1 MAINF
6 KNTHGDL
13 MDSFFDPINGN
24 FTQKNPLHGT
34 KKDFQAPYSAD
45 SKRTSIP
52 QIKNGITNVDDPVY
66 TGFTFYI
73 DTNTSPLFFTA
84 KTSSGSGEYVIDK
97 SDVMAETFN
106 ERIKYAR
113 TESSKYP
120 NNDFWDS
127 IGVGQNST
135 GKFNMDLPRL
145 YYGAAEYLYMADSTS
160 VLAKNNNILSS
171 DVSKNTTTT
180 STPSANF
187 DASIRKIKNKI
198 EENNKKIS
206 DYEKT
211 INEDYSD
218 EKIKDAK
225 SNNDNVNKE
234 KQNLKN
240 KLKETESEFNK
251 SYKGFINFSLKD
263 GVAKLSIDINKFK
276 NITGVV
282 VISNYI
288 DYISAKRE
296 LDDFEKRNA
305 DSLKKYTNMVSSKE
319 KMESDIRQLKEEN
332 EKLEKEL
339 ANLVNQRDQM
349 NTTTTNTGNQNATGV
364 ENSEALNNQTTSG
377 QQTEPR
383 GIPQSALNMVYFQNG
398 FNEIITNHPYI
409 FQTVEGLDAAYNKYF
424 DVSKTPYM
432 GSGEE
437 KIKITCLESVDL
449 KVSGLFNRY
458 LNAAYDRQYR
468 RERLPIN
475 MRRFNCSIIVHDI
488 RNYMNLKTETGRLL
502 YYIFMKRGSGMVD
515 SFENEWSN
523 LVERAIGHLSA
534 VEFNFFDCEIVPEE
548 TGNIFTSVSNKEPG
562 EVATTFSFKY
572 GNCIVNYLTYSDLI
586 GAVKDKIS
594 DDAIA
599 NESNQNIRTVVNGSG
614 SGESSTE
621 YMNITDGGNKYGD
634 MNIKGNVFEEEAKT
648 SETSDIGNVFEGE
661 AKTNQMGM
669 MGSAISSG
677 IRAFTSAA
685 QKWIYGNAGDD
696 SSLGRLKTSIPF
708 VQNGSA
714 VSALTGYA
722 GDLLKGVAGNWLNTL
737 SAAEGKSTDKIM
749 EESLRLAN
757 DTYGNNAFGQV
768 ESKEP
773 TTSLGK
779 NFENTNDSIFEQD
792 LGKNF
797 ENTNESIFR
806 QDLGDAYTPT
816 NESIF
821 RDDLGEAYTPEND
834 SIFRGDLG
842 EAYEPTNESIFRQDL
857 GDAYTPTNESIF
869 RDDLGEAYEPTNES
883 IFRKDL
889 GDAYTPTNESIFR
902 QDLGDAYKP
911 ENDSIFRDDLGDA
924 YAPENDSIFR
934 QELGYAYKTPNK
946 KSPTK
951 DINPKPKLPK
961 KNPKTKDLGK
971 A

>member
-1 MAINF
+1 MATNF

-34 KKDFQAPYSAD
+34 KKDFQAPYSTN

-52 QIKNGITNVDDPVY
+52 QIKNGITDIDDPVY

-84 KTSSGSGEYVIDK
+84 KSPSSSGEYTIDK
-97 SDVMAETFN
+97 SDVMAATFN

-113 TESSKYP
+113 TESSKYQ

-127 IGVGQNST
+127 VGVGQNST

-160 VLAKNNNILSS
+160 VLEKNNNILSS
-171 DVSKNTTTT
+171 DASRNTTTT
-180 STPSANF
+180 STPSANL
-187 DASIRKIKNKI
+187 DAPIRKLKNKI
-198 EENNKKIS
+198 EENNKKIAE
-206 DYEKT
+206 YEKT
-211 INEDYSD
+211 LNEDYSD
-218 EKIKDAK
+218 DKIKDAK
-225 SNNDNVNKE
+225 SNNDNANKE
-234 KQNLKN
+234 KQNLKD

-263 GVAKLSIDINKFK
+263 GVAQVSIDLKKFK
-276 NITGVV
+276 NTSGVV
-282 VISNYI
+282 ILSNYI
-288 DYISAKRE
+288 DYISAKKE

-305 DSLKKYTNMVSSKE
+305 DSSKKYSNMISSKE
-319 KMESDIRQLKEEN
+319 KMESEIKQLKEEN
-332 EKLEKEL
+332 ERLEKEL
-339 ANLVNQRDQM
+339 ADLDVQRDQI
-349 NTTTTNTGNQNATGV
+349 NSATTNTGNPNATGA

-432 GSGEE
+432 GSGED

-502 YYIFMKRGSGMVD
+502 YYILMKRGSGVAD

-534 VEFNFFDCEIVPEE
+534 VEFNFFDCEIDPEE
-548 TGNIFTSVSNKEPG
+548 TGNIFTSVSNKEPD

-586 GAVKDKIS
+586 SAVKEKIS
-594 DDAIA
+594 DETIT
-599 NESNQNIRTVVNGSG
+599 NESNRNIRTIVNGSG
-614 SGESSTE
+614 SGEDGTE

-634 MNIKGNVFEEEAKT
+634 MNIKGNA
-648 SETSDIGNVFEGE
+648 FEGE

-669 MGSAISSG
+669 LGSAISSG
-677 IRAFTSAA
+677 IRAFTSTA
-685 QKWIYGNAGDD
+685 QKWINGNTEDN
-696 SSLGRLKTSIPF
+696 SVLGELKHSIPF

-714 VSALTGYA
+714 ISALTGGA

-737 SAAEGKSTDKIM
+737 SAAEGKSTSKIM

-757 DTYGNNAFGQV
+757 DIYGNNAFGQV

-773 TTSLGK
+773 TTTLGKNFENTDESIFQQDLGK

-797 ENTNESIFR
+797 ENNSESIFR

-821 RDDLGEAYTPEND
+821 RDDLC
-834 SIFRGDLG
+834 

-857 GDAYTPTNESIF
+857 GDAYTPENDSIF
-869 RDDLGEAYEPTNES
+869 RDDLGKN
-883 IFRKDL
+883 FD
-889 GDAYTPTNESIFR
+889 NV
-902 QDLGDAYKP
+902 
-911 ENDSIFRDDLGDA
+911 NDSIFRDDLGDA
-924 YAPENDSIFR
+924 YTPENDSIFRDDLGKAYKPENDSIFR
-934 QELGYAYKTPNK
+934 QELGDAYNTPNK

-951 DINPKPKLPK
+951 EINPKPKLPK

-971 A
+971 V